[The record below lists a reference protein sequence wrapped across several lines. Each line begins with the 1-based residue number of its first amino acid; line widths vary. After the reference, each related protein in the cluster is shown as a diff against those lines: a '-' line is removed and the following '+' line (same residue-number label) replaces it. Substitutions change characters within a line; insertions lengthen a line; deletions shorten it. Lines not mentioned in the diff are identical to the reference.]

1 MIKRIITLSLLSSA
15 FAFGQQAPAPGTPP
29 PGYVN
34 PTAPAPGTLPPGYV
48 NPTAPA
54 PGTLPPG
61 YVNPT
66 ATAPGTVPPG
76 QPYPAAPVQPYPAA
90 TQAAPGQPYPAAA
103 PVPGQPYPAAAPVP
117 GQPYPAAP
125 GQPYPAA
132 PGQPYPAA
140 APVPGQPYPADAPFP
155 GEPHD
160 GHDHQQEEGIVFDAG
175 PDAIMVETE
184 PDGDII
190 TVSTDDY
197 SEIVFITAYDEL
209 DPEDFEEL
217 KGKRV
222 MVIIGQRPDGSSAV
236 DHIEV
241 HEEHDD
247 DGDAPDGDYPPAI
260 DPATG
265 SAPIP
270 PG

>member
-15 FAFGQQAPAPGTPP
+15 FAFGQQAPAPGTVP
-29 PGYVN
+29 PGQPSYRAD
-34 PTAPAPGTLPPGYV
+34 APVPGQPY
-48 NPTAPA
+48 PA
-54 PGTLPPG
+54 
-61 YVNPT
+61 
-66 ATAPGTVPPG
+66 ATAPGQPYPTAAPVPG
-76 QPYPAAPVQPYPAA
+76 QPYPAAPVPGQPYTAAPVPGQPYPAA
-90 TQAAPGQPYPAAA
+90 TAPGQPYPAAA
-103 PVPGQPYPAAAPVP
+103 PVPGQPYPAAAPV
-117 GQPYPAAP
+117 P

-160 GHDHQQEEGIVFDAG
+160 GHDHQEEVGTVVNAEPG
-175 PDAIMVETE
+175 VIMVRTE
-184 PDGDII
+184 PDGDI
-190 TVSTDDY
+190 VEVKTDDY
-197 SEIVFITAYDEL
+197 SEIVFITSYDEL
-209 DPEDFEEL
+209 DQGDFQEL

-222 MVIIGQRPDGSSAV
+222 MVVIGQRPDGSSAV
-236 DHIEV
+236 DHIDV
-241 HEEHDD
+241 HDGHDD
-247 DGDAPDGDYPPAI
+247 HGDEPHEDYPPAI

>member
-15 FAFGQQAPAPGTPP
+15 FAFGQQAPAPGTVP
-29 PGYVN
+29 PGQPSYRAD
-34 PTAPAPGTLPPGYV
+34 APV
-48 NPTAPA
+48 
-54 PGTLPPG
+54 
-61 YVNPT
+61 
-66 ATAPGTVPPG
+66 PG
-76 QPYPAAPVQPYPAA
+76 QPYPAA
-90 TQAAPGQPYPAAA
+90 TAPGQPYPTAA
-103 PVPGQPYPAAAPVP
+103 PVPGQPYPAAPVPGQPYTAAPVP
-117 GQPYPAAP
+117 GQPYPAATAPGQPYPAGAPVP

>member
-15 FAFGQQAPAPGTPP
+15 FAFGQQAPAPGT
-29 PGYVN
+29 
-34 PTAPAPGTLPPGYV
+34 
-48 NPTAPA
+48 
-54 PGTLPPG
+54 
-61 YVNPT
+61 
-66 ATAPGTVPPG
+66 VPPG
-76 QPYPAAPVQPYPAA
+76 QPSYRAD
-90 TQAAPGQPYPAAA
+90 A
-103 PVPGQPYPAAAPVP
+103 PVPGQPYPAATAP
-117 GQPYPAAP
+117 GQPYPTAAPVP

-160 GHDHQQEEGIVFDAG
+160 GHDHQEEVGTVVNAEPG
-175 PDAIMVETE
+175 VIMVRTE
-184 PDGDII
+184 PDGDI
-190 TVSTDDY
+190 VEVKTDDY
-197 SEIVFITAYDEL
+197 SEIVFITSYDEL
-209 DPEDFEEL
+209 DQGDFQEL

-222 MVIIGQRPDGSSAV
+222 MVVIGQRPDGSSAV
-236 DHIEV
+236 DHIDV
-241 HEEHDD
+241 HDGHDD
-247 DGDAPDGDYPPAI
+247 HGDEPHEDYPPAI